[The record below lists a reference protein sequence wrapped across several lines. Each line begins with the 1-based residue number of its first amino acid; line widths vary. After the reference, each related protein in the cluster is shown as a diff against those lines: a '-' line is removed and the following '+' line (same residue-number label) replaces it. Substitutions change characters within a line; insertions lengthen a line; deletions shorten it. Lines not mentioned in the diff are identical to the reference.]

1 MTGVLLA
8 LFGLPLVSLARA
20 EAPEIARPAAAVGT
34 VRTIQISGLSR
45 VEEAAIRAAVQLRT
59 GEELAKWKVDRD
71 IKAIY
76 ATGFVDD
83 VWVDVVP
90 VAGEENSVDV
100 TFIVDEKPAIREVKI
115 SGNKK
120 IDEDSLKE
128 AIDITAFSVLNET
141 DINENVQR
149 IRDKYVEKGYYLVDI
164 EPVTKEVGDDQVE
177 LTFEITENRK
187 VMVQSI
193 DITGNDHIPD
203 RKIRRYMQTKQ
214 AGIIPWL
221 TNSGAFDETSLE
233 ADREIIR
240 QVFLEEG
247 YVDVKVADPQVYL
260 APDKRF
266 IYITTHVDE
275 GPQYRL
281 GVIDASGDF
290 GEDEGLTR
298 DAVQAIIDGDTAEMV
313 GDRWRHAKKKAEKKD
328 KPVDPDW
335 NHPKVRP
342 WLVFEVGHP
351 PLKTG
356 DTFKLSTFSATLQ
369 EVSTLYGD
377 QGYAFVN
384 VVPQTNQDP
393 EKKIVDVLFDISKGQ
408 KVRIGHI
415 DITGNDPTYDK
426 VVRREIP
433 INEGDTYRESSIR
446 ESKNRLERIGY
457 FEEVK
462 ISTPK
467 GAAADVLDMK
477 VEVTEQPTGSFSV
490 GAGFSNLEDF
500 VFTANVSKN
509 NFLGLGYVMSAAV
522 NLSKLR
528 QQGDLSLYDPY
539 FLDSRWTLNIHAFSI
554 SRQFIEDEY
563 QRGGNIAI
571 GRYLDP
577 RDDIRLVA
585 DYTFEDTGLVNL
597 DEYKVRLFGGQL
609 YRNGITSTA
618 GLSLNI
624 DKRNNRINATRGI
637 YTSVKASLSGGFRTD
652 EDHLVNVLGGDFN
665 MYEINANIR
674 AFKPVSP
681 GGDWIIFKYNG
692 TLGWIGSTDGTIV
705 PYIHRY
711 RAGGIN
717 SVRGYD
723 WYTLG
728 PSIRA
733 LGYTDEADQSRS
745 NLIGLDDPTAPDDR
759 LVIGGTETWINNF
772 ELEEPIFRQAGL
784 STVLFFDAGNAFG
797 DPWGNGHINPL
808 ELRFAYG
815 FGIRWLSPMGPL
827 RFEWGFP
834 VEPYED
840 ERKVVFDF
848 SIGSLF

>member
-1 MTGVLLA
+1 VRVFLLA
-8 LFGLPLVSLARA
+8 LFGLPFASPARA
-20 EAPEIARPAAAVGT
+20 EAPEIARPSAAQGT
-34 VRTIQISGLSR
+34 VANIKVSGLSR
-45 VEEAAIRAAVQLRT
+45 VEEAAIRTAIQLRT
-59 GEELAKWKVDRD
+59 GEELADWKIDRD

-83 VWVDVVP
+83 VWVDAVP
-90 VAGEENSVDV
+90 VAGEANAVDV
-100 TFIVDEKPAIREVKI
+100 TFVVDEKPAIREVKI
-115 SGNKK
+115 AGNKK

-128 AIDITAFSVLNET
+128 AVDITAFSVLNES

-164 EPVTKEVGDDQVE
+164 EPVTREVGDDQVE
-177 LTFEITENRK
+177 LTFQITENRK
-187 VMVQSI
+187 VLVQSI
-193 DITGNDHIPD
+193 DITGNEHIPD

-221 TNSGAFDETSLE
+221 TNSGTFDETNLDT
-233 ADREIIR
+233 DREIIK

-247 YVDVKVADPQVYL
+247 YVDVKVEESKVYL
-260 APDKRF
+260 SPDKRF
-266 IYITTHVDE
+266 IYITTHVEE
-275 GPQYRL
+275 GPQYTL
-281 GVIDASGDF
+281 GTIAVTGDF
-290 GEDEGLTR
+290 TPEEGLTLGG
-298 DAVQAIIDGDTAEMV
+298 VQAIIDGDTAEMV
-313 GDRWRHAKKKAEKKD
+313 GDRWRRAKRKAEKD
-328 KPVDPDW
+328 ERPVDPDW
-335 NHPKVRP
+335 DQPERKRF
-342 WLVFEVGHP
+342 LVFDVGHP
-351 PLKTG
+351 PLRTG
-356 DTFKLSTFSATLQ
+356 DTFKLSTFSTTLQ
-369 EVSTLYGD
+369 EVSDLYGN

-384 VVPQTNQDP
+384 VVPNTNQDP
-393 EKKIVDVLFDISKGQ
+393 EKKIVDIEFDIAKGQ

-433 INEGDTYRESSIR
+433 INEGEIYRQSAIK
-446 ESKNRLERIGY
+446 ESKERLERLGY

-467 GAAADVLDMK
+467 GSEADVLDMK

-522 NLSKLR
+522 NLSKVR

-539 FLDSRWTLNIHAFSI
+539 FLDSRWTFNIHAFSI

-585 DYTFEDTGLVNL
+585 DYTFEDTGLSNI
-597 DEYKVRLFGGQL
+597 DSYKQRLFGGKL

-637 YTSVKASLSGGFRTD
+637 YTSLKATLSGGFRSD
-652 EDHLVNVLGGDFN
+652 EDHVVNLLGGDFN
-665 MYEINANIR
+665 MYELNANFR
-674 AFKPVSP
+674 AFQPVSP
-681 GGDWIIFKYNG
+681 KGDWIIFKYNG
-692 TLGWIGSTDGTIV
+692 TLGKIGSTDGSIV

-733 LGYTDEADQSRS
+733 LGYVDRTSNSRS
-745 NLIGLDDPTAPDDR
+745 LFIGLDDPTAPDDR

-772 ELEEPIFRQAGL
+772 ELEEPIFKQAGL

-797 DPWGNGHINPL
+797 DPWGSGHINPL
-808 ELRFAYG
+808 ELRCAYG

-834 VEPYED
+834 INPYED

>member
-1 MTGVLLA
+1 VTGVLLA
-8 LFGLPLVSLARA
+8 LFGLPLVSPARA
-20 EAPEIARPAAAVGT
+20 EAPEIAAPAAAEGT
-34 VRTIQISGLSR
+34 VRTIQIAGLSR
-45 VEEAAIRAAVQLRT
+45 VEEAAIRTAIQLRT
-59 GEELAKWKVDRD
+59 GEDLAKWKVDRD

-90 VAGEENSVDV
+90 VAGEANAVDV
-100 TFIVDEKPAIREVKI
+100 TFVVDEKPAIREVKI
-115 SGNKK
+115 TGNKK

-141 DINENVQR
+141 DINENVKR

-177 LTFEITENRK
+177 LTFQITENRK

-203 RKIRRYMQTKQ
+203 RKIRRYLQTKQ

-221 TNSGAFDETSLE
+221 TNSGSFDESKLD
-233 ADREIIR
+233 ADQQIIK

-247 YVDVKVADPQVYL
+247 YVDVKVGESKVFL

-275 GPQYRL
+275 GPQYKL
-281 GVIDASGDF
+281 GTIDAEGDF
-290 GEDEGLTR
+290 GEDEGLTK
-298 DAVQAIIDGDTAEMV
+298 DAVYTIINGDTAQMV
-313 GDRWRHAKKKAEKKD
+313 GDRWAHAKRKADKKG

-351 PLKTG
+351 PLRTG
-356 DTFKLSTFSATLQ
+356 DTFKLSTFSTTLG

-393 EKKIVDVLFDISKGQ
+393 DKKIVDIMFEISKGQ

-433 INEGDTYRESSIR
+433 INEGETYRESAIK
-446 ESKNRLERIGY
+446 ESKSRLERLGY

-462 ISTPK
+462 VSTPK

-477 VEVTEQPTGSFSV
+477 VEVSEQPTGSFSV

-528 QQGDLSLYDPY
+528 QQGDVSLYDPY
-539 FLDSRWTLNIHAFSI
+539 FLDSRWTFNIHAYSI

-571 GRYLDP
+571 GRYLDR

-597 DEYKVRLFGGQL
+597 DAYKERLFAGQL

-637 YTSVKASLSGGFRTD
+637 YTSLKASLSGGFRSD
-652 EDHLVNVLGGDFN
+652 EGHMVDVLGGDFN

-681 GGDWIIFKYNG
+681 SGDWIIFKYNG
-692 TLGWIGSTDGTIV
+692 TLGWVGSTDGTIV

-733 LGYTDEADQSRS
+733 LGYDDDQSNS
-745 NLIGLDDPTAPDDR
+745 SSIFTGMDDPTAPDDR

-772 ELEEPIFRQAGL
+772 ELEEPIFKQAGL

-797 DPWGNGHINPL
+797 DPWGNGHINPVD
-808 ELRFAYG
+808 LRFAYG

-834 VEPYED
+834 VNPYED

>member
-1 MTGVLLA
+1 VTSVLLA
-8 LFGLPLVSLARA
+8 LLALPLVSPARA
-20 EAPEIARPAAAVGT
+20 QTPEIARPSAAEGT

-45 VEEAAIRAAVQLRT
+45 VEEAAIRTVIQLRT
-59 GEELAKWKVDRD
+59 GEELAKWKIDRD

-76 ATGFVDD
+76 GTGFVDD
-83 VWVDVVP
+83 VWVDAVP
-90 VAGEENSVDV
+90 VAGEANAVDV
-100 TFIVDEKPAIREVKI
+100 TFVLDEKPAIRDVKI

-120 IDEDSLKE
+120 IDEDSLRE

-141 DINENVQR
+141 DVNENAQR

-164 EPVTKEVGDDQVE
+164 DPVTREVGDDQVE

-193 DITGNDHIPD
+193 DITGNEHIPD

-221 TNSGAFDETSLE
+221 TNSGTFDETNLE
-233 ADREIIR
+233 TDRDVIR

-247 YVDVKVADPQVYL
+247 YVDVKVGESKVYL
-260 APDKRF
+260 SPDKRF

-275 GPQYRL
+275 GPQYVL
-281 GVIDASGDF
+281 GEIDATGDF
-290 GEDEGLTR
+290 TPEEGLTR
-298 DAVQAIIDGDTAEMV
+298 GAVQAIIDGDTADMV
-313 GDRWRHAKKKAEKKD
+313 GDRWRRAQRKAEKD
-328 KPVDPDW
+328 EEPIDPEWDQVER
-335 NHPKVRP
+335 KRF
-342 WLVFEVGHP
+342 LVFDVGHP
-351 PLKTG
+351 PLQTG
-356 DTFKLSTFSATLQ
+356 DTFRLSTFSTTLG
-369 EVSTLYGD
+369 EVSTLYGN

-393 EKKIVDVLFDISKGQ
+393 EKKIVDILFDISKGQ

-433 INEGDTYRESSIR
+433 INEGDTYRESAIK
-446 ESKNRLERIGY
+446 ESKDRLERLGY
-457 FEEVK
+457 FEDVK

-467 GAAADVLDMK
+467 GSEADVLDMK

-522 NLSKLR
+522 NLSKVR

-539 FLDSRWTLNIHAFSI
+539 FLDSRWTFNIHAFSI

-563 QRGGNIAI
+563 QRGGNVAI

-585 DYTFEDTGLVNL
+585 DYTFEDTGLMNI
-597 DEYKVRLFGGQL
+597 DSYKDRLFGGQL

-637 YTSVKASLSGGFRTD
+637 YTSVKATLSGGFRTD
-652 EDHLVNVLGGDFN
+652 KGHVVDLLGGDFN
-665 MYEINANIR
+665 MYELNANFR
-674 AFKPVSP
+674 AFQPVSP
-681 GGDWIIFKYNG
+681 KGDWIIFKYNG
-692 TLGWIGSTDGTIV
+692 TLGKIGSTDGTIV

-733 LGYTDEADQSRS
+733 LGYVDRTNSSRS
-745 NLIGLDDPTAPDDR
+745 IFVGLDDPTAPDDR

-784 STVLFFDAGNAFG
+784 STVIFFDAGNAFG
-797 DPWGNGHINPL
+797 DPWGSGHINPL
-808 ELRFAYG
+808 QLRCAYG

-834 VEPYED
+834 IEPYED